1 MIVIDASVLIDALFS
16 RNPERFVKAVNLLKH
31 VEGMPLYAPRVIEV
45 ELIAVARRLGYK
57 TEREKLLQLT
67 RKFNLLR
74 EEEIFNLALYVAD
87 RIHPRAI
94 DAYYIATAILTNS
107 IIIANDRTLV
117 NNSKQAGIEAFYLI
131 EEYNTVINKVKELK
145 KHREP

>member
-131 EEYNTVINKVKELK
+131 EEYNTVINRVKELK